1 MVLDPGHGGHDS
13 GTRGTGKTKIYE
25 KHVVL
30 AVAKKVAELLKSDPD
45 IKVIM
50 TRNSDKFIELR
61 KRAEIANKN
70 KADVF
75 VSIHCNANPNPGVRG
90 SETYV
95 LGIHR
100 NKDNLEVAK
109 MENAVIKLEEDYQLH
124 YENFD
129 PDDPST
135 FIGLELAQEEFLDQ
149 SILLASLVQKEFQK
163 RVKTKNRSVQQA
175 GFAVLRLTYMPSI
188 LTEIGFLSNP
198 QEERFLHSKT
208 GQYKIAQSI
217 ANAIKQYK
225 NIILMNSSITTQD
238 DVISEEMT
246 EIENAGKD
254 DQAEKSK
261 SKSKLENQ
269 KQIPFDTEGKYY
281 SVQIKLSKNK
291 IPVNNRYFKNL
302 QNIFY
307 VYSKPY
313 YKYYYG
319 KAYSLGQAKKLLH
332 EAKKAG
338 FKDAFLVGFVKG
350 KRVNI
355 RQVGL

>member
-261 SKSKLENQ
+261 SKPENQ